1 VEAFLTRTVSLETAE
16 SLKLSPDRVDIG
28 RMAASADRVPLR
40 HDFESPGEQDVAR
53 RYQTLVEQLPL
64 VIYVDALDASSSN
77 VFTSR
82 QIEPLLGY
90 SVEEWARDADL
101 FVRTLHPDDRDRV
114 LAAHAHTHATHEP
127 LSLEYRLVARDG
139 RVVHVKDDA
148 VVVHDDFG
156 QPLYLQGYLL
166 DVTVE
171 RETQEQLR
179 SMALFDPLTQLA
191 NRAFFQEQCQQAVAI
206 RGGGDAETALMF
218 IDLNEFK
225 TVNDRWGHD
234 AGDCVLQTLGKRIQ
248 ETVRAGESAARLGGD
263 EFAIVLPAIADPEDA
278 ARIAERLLAR
288 ISEPID
294 LDGRTLVITASIGI
308 ALGGDVDTMLKEADA
323 AMYRAKGN
331 RGVGYAFYDADIDS
345 AATERSRRVAELR
358 DAVAHGEFHVDY
370 QPIVDLGA
378 HTISTYEA
386 LVRWDHPTEGLIA
399 PLDFIP
405 LAEESGLIVQIGT
418 FVLDQACAFAAR
430 LAADGRD
437 GVRVSVNVSA
447 RQLQDEGFADRV
459 AECLEHHRLAP
470 DLLTLELTESVLLAA
485 GEQVQRQLH
494 ALKELGVL
502 LALDDFGT
510 GYASLAYLQR
520 LPVDILKIDRTFTA
534 GIAGPDAELLLLKG
548 IIELGAALGLTL
560 VAEGIETIEQHEV
573 VHSLGCH
580 NAQGFYFGYPERV
593 PASDVSVPRLDAR

>member
-1 VEAFLTRTVSLETAE
+1 
-16 SLKLSPDRVDIG
+16 
-28 RMAASADRVPLR
+28 
-40 HDFESPGEQDVAR
+40 
-53 RYQTLVEQLPL
+53 
-64 VIYVDALDASSSN
+64 
-77 VFTSR
+77 
-82 QIEPLLGY
+82 
-90 SVEEWARDADL
+90 
-101 FVRTLHPDDRDRV
+101 
-114 LAAHAHTHATHEP
+114 
-127 LSLEYRLVARDG
+127 
-139 RVVHVKDDA
+139 
-148 VVVHDDFG
+148 
-156 QPLYLQGYLL
+156 
-166 DVTVE
+166 
-171 RETQEQLR
+171 
-179 SMALFDPLTQLA
+179 MALFDPLTQLA

-358 DAVAHGEFHVDY
+358 DAVARGEFHVDY

-386 LVRWDHPTEGLIA
+386 LVRWDHPTDGLIA

>member
-1 VEAFLTRTVSLETAE
+1 VEAFLTGRASLETAE

-40 HDFESPGEQDVAR
+40 HEFEEQDVAR

-191 NRAFFQEQCQQAVAI
+191 NRAFFQEQCQQAVAT

-263 EFAIVLPAIADPEDA
+263 EFAIVLPAIVDPEDA

-288 ISEPID
+288 ISEPIE

-308 ALGGDVDTMLKEADA
+308 ALGSDVDTMLKEADA

-331 RGVGYAFYDADIDS
+331 RGVGYAFYDAGIDS

-358 DAVAHGEFHVDY
+358 DAVARGEFHVDY
-370 QPIVDLGA
+370 QPIVDLGS

-418 FVLDQACAFAAR
+418 FVLDQACAFASR

-459 AECLEHHRLAP
+459 AECLEQHRLAP

-485 GEQVQRQLH
+485 GEQVQRQLQ

-534 GIAGPDAELLLLKG
+534 DIAGPEAELLLLKG

>member
-1 VEAFLTRTVSLETAE
+1 
-16 SLKLSPDRVDIG
+16 
-28 RMAASADRVPLR
+28 MAAGADRVSLQ
-40 HDFESPGEQDVAR
+40 HGFEPASEQDVAR
-53 RYQTLVEQLPL
+53 RYRTLVEHLPL

-77 VFTSR
+77 MFTSR

-90 SVEEWARDADL
+90 SVEEWARDSNL
-101 FVRTLHPDDRDRV
+101 FVRTLHPDDRERV
-114 LAAHAHTHATHEP
+114 LAAHAHTHLTHLP
-127 LSLEYRLVARDG
+127 LSLEYRLLSRDG
-139 RVVHVKDDA
+139 RVVCVKDEA
-148 VVVHDDFG
+148 VIVHDDFG
-156 QPLYLQGYLL
+156 KPLYLQGYLL

-191 NRAFFQEQCQQAVAI
+191 NRAFFQEHCQQAVAT
-206 RGGGDAETALMF
+206 RGHGADETALMF

-225 TVNDRWGHD
+225 TVNDRFGHD

-263 EFAIVLPAIADPEDA
+263 EFAIVLPAIADPDDA
-278 ARIAERLLAR
+278 ARVAERLLAR
-288 ISEPID
+288 IGEPIE
-294 LDGRTLVITASIGI
+294 LDGRDLTITASIGI
-308 ALGGDVDTMLKEADA
+308 AIGSDVDTMLKEADA
-323 AMYRAKGN
+323 AMYRAKANHGA
-331 RGVGYAFYDADIDS
+331 GYAFYDAGIDS
-345 AATERSRRVAELR
+345 AAAQRSRRIAELR
-358 DAVAHGEFHVDY
+358 DAVAGGEFHVDY
-370 QPIVDLGA
+370 QPIIDLDA
-378 HTISTYEA
+378 HTITTYEA

-418 FVLDQACAFAAR
+418 FVLDQACSFAAR
-430 LAADGRD
+430 LVAEGRD

-447 RQLQDEGFADRV
+447 RQLQAEDFAHRV
-459 AECLEHHRLAP
+459 AACLEQHRLEP

-485 GEQVQRQLH
+485 GEPVQRQLE
-494 ALKELGVL
+494 ALKRLGVL

-520 LPVDILKIDRTFTA
+520 FPVDILKIDRTFTA
-534 GIAGPDAELLLLKG
+534 NIAGPDAELLLLKG

-573 VHSLGCH
+573 VRSLGCH
-580 NAQGFYFGYPERV
+580 NAQGFYFGHPERI
-593 PASDVSVPRLDAR
+593 PPSDVSVPRLDAASA

>member
-40 HDFESPGEQDVAR
+40 HDFDSPGEQGVSR

-358 DAVAHGEFHVDY
+358 DAVARGEFHVDY

-386 LVRWDHPTEGLIA
+386 LVRWDHPTDGLIA